1 MIKRK
6 FVYFA
11 IWKYFFRTW
20 GGGFLFTFMV
30 WLFHIHMKSPQSN
43 ETGGV
48 SIRFPAGQMLNNL
61 ATFPS
66 HSQKVND
73 ILNIKMVQC

>member
-1 MIKRK
+1 
-6 FVYFA
+6 
-11 IWKYFFRTW
+11 
-20 GGGFLFTFMV
+20 
-30 WLFHIHMKSPQSN
+30 MKSPQSN
-43 ETGGV
+43 KTVGG